1 MHAMNSGGSR
11 DLRGVWRDL
20 LPAGYCPVSC
30 PRIFCLIMSVQRFRL
45 GFDIVIFSSDWNLQ
59 HNIRG
64 TKLLHLSQTEY
75 PPCFINGMN
84 FVSKWGSWDIYVVW
98 SVPSLA
104 RWRIFPKSFVF
115 QILNMIDTTLL
126 GPSAGLETWRERLFT
141 LDQSQLRSREV
152 STNQAAWQS
161 REPWYKPCDMEYNNI
176 ITSLLIPLLPLKH
189 RMERQQEEMSSISK
203 VWTI

>member
-11 DLRGVWRDL
+11 NLRGVWRDL

-75 PPCFINGMN
+75 PLCFINGMN

-126 GPSAGLETWRERLFT
+126 GPGAGLKSETAHVGPITTEIQGGVHQSGRLAEPRA
-141 LDQSQLRSREV
+141 LI
-152 STNQAAWQS
+152 QALWHG
-161 REPWYKPCDMEYNNI
+161 I
-176 ITSLLIPLLPLKH
+176 
-189 RMERQQEEMSSISK
+189 
-203 VWTI
+203 

>member
-1 MHAMNSGGSR
+1 MPWIAGQS
-11 DLRGVWRDL
+11 DLRGVWRYL

-45 GFDIVIFSSDWNLQ
+45 GFDIVIFSSDCNLQ
-59 HNIRG
+59 HQRNKVTSSQPNWISS
-64 TKLLHLSQTEY
+64 LLHKWNEFSFQNEEVEIFMS
-75 PPCFINGMN
+75 CG
-84 FVSKWGSWDIYVVW
+84 VS
-98 SVPSLA
+98 P
-104 RWRIFPKSFVF
+104 RWHGGGYFPKVLCFKSW
-115 QILNMIDTTLL
+115 IWLTRRYWALAL
-126 GPSAGLETWRERLFT
+126 GWRERLFT
-141 LDQSQLRSREV
+141 VDQSELRYREV
-152 STNQAAWQS
+152 STNQAPWQS